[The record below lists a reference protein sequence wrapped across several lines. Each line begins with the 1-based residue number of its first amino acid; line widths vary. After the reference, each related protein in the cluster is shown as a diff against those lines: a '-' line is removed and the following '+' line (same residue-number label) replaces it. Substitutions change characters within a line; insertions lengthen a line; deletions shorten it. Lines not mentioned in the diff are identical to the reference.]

1 MKYKVR
7 SNLKD
12 YLNSKGIK
20 QKWLADQ
27 IGTNSSRISIW
38 CTNNDEGFCPNPP
51 SLPYAIALCNTLRCE
66 IHDLF
71 SIIKD

>member
-1 MKYKVR
+1 MKYKVK
-7 SNLKD
+7 SNLKN

-38 CTNNDEGFCPNPP
+38 CTNNDEGFCSNPP
-51 SLPYAIALCNTLRCE
+51 SLPYAIALCETLECDMQE
-66 IHDLF
+66 IF
-71 SIIKD
+71 SIIED

>member
-1 MKYKVR
+1 MKYRVR

-12 YLNSKGIK
+12 FLNSKGIK

-51 SLPYAIALCNTLRCE
+51 SLPYAIALCKTLGCE
-66 IHDLF
+66 IRDLF
-71 SIIKD
+71 SIIED

>member
-1 MKYKVR
+1 MKYKVK
-7 SNLKD
+7 SNLKS

-38 CTNNDEGFCPNPP
+38 CANNDEGFCSNPP
-51 SLPYAIALCNTLRCE
+51 SLPYAIALCKTLECDMQE
-66 IHDLF
+66 IF
-71 SIIKD
+71 SIIED

>member
-38 CTNNDEGFCPNPP
+38 CTNNDEGFCSNPP
-51 SLPYAIALCNTLRCE
+51 SLPYAMALCKQLKCE

-71 SIIKD
+71 SIVED